1 MTEIGEKHP
10 RACYY
15 PSFPP
20 CQYLVRD
27 RSRKHHDSSH
37 ETSDSLSTQSD
48 SASSETLQAAIQD
61 SWCRSHVVHSS
72 IFFPWFWTTSQ
83 NISTAQKHI
92 PLCSTWK
99 AMRSGAAVYSQHHT
113 RSVWTMVTSNHTI
126 ATKRADISQESVLD
140 DLHQA
145 LLPKLSAIDGLWT
158 TFKASSFQA
167 SPQGDQCKLRC
178 LTIWLYN
185 IPSLKIW
192 I

>member
-10 RACYY
+10 SAQYY
-15 PSFPP
+15 LSFPL
-20 CQYLVRD
+20 CQCLVWD
-27 RSRKHHDSSH
+27 IPRKQHDSSH
-37 ETSDSLSTQSD
+37 ETVTACRHSR
-48 SASSETLQAAIQD
+48 IQP
-61 SWCRSHVVHSS
+61 C
-72 IFFPWFWTTSQ
+72 
-83 NISTAQKHI
+83 QKHSKQRYRTLDI
-92 PLCSTWK
+92 EATSYVHLFSSPDFGLLAIMFQLLKNSFHLCSTWK

-178 LTIWLYN
+178 LTT
-185 IPSLKIW
+185 
-192 I
+192 